1 MSPKPPIEEGAVDE
15 EAVDEEEELVFGV
28 TRFPRTPQ
36 PWQSLGSEVEVE
48 DENVVENRPKVM
60 FMGNRKETS
69 SSFMY
74 HTVHIITIFMFCDHL
89 IIVVVI
95 MCQQIQYPLVENIP
109 SFQKFFLLLKVKNS
123 SGPLDN
129 QTNARQNE
137 RLLHWPKHSCLCTKT
152 KLWKPLLWPAICMP
166 SFIVQWP
173 ARIFHFS
180 YCA

>member
-109 SFQKFFLLLKVKNS
+109 SF
-123 SGPLDN
+123 
-129 QTNARQNE
+129 
-137 RLLHWPKHSCLCTKT
+137 
-152 KLWKPLLWPAICMP
+152 
-166 SFIVQWP
+166 
-173 ARIFHFS
+173 
-180 YCA
+180 